1 MHFYL
6 IRYPVHLVNTLSI
19 IVCPNKKQDNVIVR
33 EKIIDSIYKVHIST
47 KTKKNI
53 NNETIIQ

>member
-6 IRYPVHLVNTLSI
+6 IRYPVHLVDTLSI

-33 EKIIDSIYKVHIST
+33 EKTIDSIYKVHIST

-53 NNETIIQ
+53 NNK